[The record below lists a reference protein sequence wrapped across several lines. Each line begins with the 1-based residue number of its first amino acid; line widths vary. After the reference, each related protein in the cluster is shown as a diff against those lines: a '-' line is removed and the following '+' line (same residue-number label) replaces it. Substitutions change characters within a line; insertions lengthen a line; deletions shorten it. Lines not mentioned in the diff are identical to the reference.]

1 MFVAAS
7 TRCFPELPFG
17 EACHQITESGF
28 DKVELWFDDQSSNS
42 LNTDEVAGEPEQF
55 FASFREVTRL
65 TPVAMHLQDDVDPG
79 VFEGLC
85 KTAKLMRIAQITV
98 PPSPLGTPFNTEI
111 DRLRALVALGNSD
124 GVRVSIKTL
133 SQHLTAD
140 PHTAVE
146 LCQAVKGLG
155 LTLDPTYYTL
165 NQPRELGYDQV
176 FPHVY
181 HTHLR
186 DTSAKEEQVPVGLG
200 EIDYGR
206 LITQF
211 ERVNYNRALSIDL
224 IPGKTVGEERLL
236 ELRKLRMLLESH
248 L

>member
-7 TRCFPELPFG
+7 TRCFAELPFS

-28 DKVELWFDDQSSNS
+28 DKVELWFDEQSDNG
-42 LNTDEVAGEPEQF
+42 LNPKVVSSEPEEF
-55 FASFREVTRL
+55 FASFREATRL
-65 TPVAMHLQDDVDPG
+65 TPVAIHLQRDTTPA
-79 VFEGLC
+79 VFDGLC

-111 DRLRALVALGNSD
+111 DRLRAFVALGNSD

-133 SQHLTAD
+133 TGHLTAD

-165 NQPRELGYDQV
+165 GQVRELEYDQV
-176 FPHVY
+176 FPHVF

-186 DTSAKEEQVPVGLG
+186 DTSRTEEQVPAGLG

-211 ERVNYNRALSIDL
+211 ERVHYNRALGVDL
-224 IPGKTVGEERLL
+224 IPGKTIGEERLL